1 MIETVKRRLP
11 AIVSL
16 VALAVIVG
24 ALWPSDDAPRTDAD
38 RADHIASRIRCPF
51 CNGESIAEATTPVAR
66 DLEEVIAEQVAAGRT
81 DEQIFDFFA
90 ARYGESLLLD
100 PPLLGWGW
108 ALWALP
114 LSALVIGGAAVAKR
128 RRRPMAEQPAPLAG
142 SLEEAR
148 LHEHLDAVAR
158 DKREITEQ
166 VAAGELDATTAT
178 ALGTVLEEE
187 ARSLES
193 VLESVLE
200 DGDSAAPSSS
210 ARARS
215 RRRALAGV
223 GLVAAGAAVVIVTLV
238 LTADTDGG
246 GGIVDAPPID
256 LTSVTVER
264 LEEVVAAQP
273 DVIPMR
279 LFLAGVLMSEGDPT
293 RAAFHFEEVLKRADS
308 AEAAA
313 WLDWIDA
320 LAEPPGPEQATRFEN
335 IAAANPTLV
344 SMQVEVGK
352 ILADRGELFRAATY
366 FGDVLEG
373 ERHPEA
379 MAWMGWI
386 AFQVGEFDS
395 AESFLVDA
403 LATAPNYPQAQWW
416 LANVRLLGLNDPA
429 GAIGPLESLITSG
442 GVPEDFR
449 AAAEDMLREARAR
462 S

>member
-1 MIETVKRRLP
+1 MRETVKRRLP
-11 AIVSL
+11 VIISL

-24 ALWPSDDAPRTDAD
+24 ALWRSGAVPRTDAD
-38 RADHIASRIRCPF
+38 RAEHIASRIRCPF

-81 DEQIFDFFA
+81 DQQIFDFFA

-114 LSALVIGGAAVAKR
+114 LAALLAGGAAVAR
-128 RRRPMAEQPAPLAG
+128 RRRRFPAALAAALPG

-148 LHEHLDAVAR
+148 LREHLDAVAR
-158 DKREITEQ
+158 DKREIAEQ

-178 ALGTVLEEE
+178 ALGTVLEAEAGTLESALEE
-187 ARSLES
+187 TGSGASLE
-193 VLESVLE
+193 L
-200 DGDSAAPSSS
+200 PSSPQVW
-210 ARARS
+210 S
-215 RRRALAGV
+215 RRRALTGV
-223 GLVAAGAAVVIVTLV
+223 ALLAAGATVVIVTLV
-238 LTADTDGG
+238 LTADTGGG

-279 LFLAGVLMSEGDPT
+279 VFLASALMSDGDLS
-293 RAAFHFEEVLKRADS
+293 RAAFHFEEVLRRAES

-313 WLDWIDA
+313 WLEWIDV
-320 LAEPPGPEQATRFEN
+320 LAESPGPEQTARLED
-335 IAAANPTLV
+335 IAAASPTLV

-352 ILADRGELFRAATY
+352 ILADQGELFRAAIY
-366 FGDVLEG
+366 FGDVLEQ

-386 AFQVGEFDS
+386 AFQVGEFES

-403 LATAPNYPQAQWW
+403 LATAPDYPQAQWW

-429 GAIGPLESLITSG
+429 GAVRPLESLITSG
-442 GVPEDFR
+442 GVPEEFR
-449 AAAEDMLREARAR
+449 AAAEDMLQEARAG